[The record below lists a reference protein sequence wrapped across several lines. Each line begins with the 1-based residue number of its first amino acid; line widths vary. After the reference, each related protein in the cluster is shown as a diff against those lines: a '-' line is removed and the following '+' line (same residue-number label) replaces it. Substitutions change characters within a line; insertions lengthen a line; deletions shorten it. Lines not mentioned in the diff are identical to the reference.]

1 MSFLNLCNLLKG
13 HTLSNMEAAGTA
25 VGIASLGIQ
34 VCQGLISYYHDWQ
47 SYHEDI
53 SAACDKVSSLER
65 TFALLKETLGQASL
79 NAGQTAQVRDSLL
92 SCTDSIRGLE
102 KRCAKL
108 QASSQPTNFRER
120 AAAVTDLCRLSSDE
134 YIGRPIDE
142 PNMQHVVRRIANVNC
157 NVEEDEEHCFRVME
171 RDVQTPFKP
180 MYEVYMR
187 HLLKASTQTK
197 DICMHVVCSR
207 CNQNDHVLQDQYV
220 QFPGC
225 SSINSGLSHVT
236 SVRCRLQDVPER

>member
-1 MSFLNLCNLLKG
+1 MSRHGGQDRRRRFRAGKCRPDAVSWENAFSRLQWKG
-13 HTLSNMEAAGTA
+13 SDIFFKWGRLPKKNEVERLAA
-25 VGIASLGIQ
+25 IH
-34 VCQGLISYYHDWQ
+34 VC
-47 SYHEDI
+47 
-53 SAACDKVSSLER
+53 R
-65 TFALLKETLGQASL
+65 T
-79 NAGQTAQVRDSLL
+79 
-92 SCTDSIRGLE
+92 
-102 KRCAKL
+102 
-108 QASSQPTNFRER
+108 PP
-120 AAAVTDLCRLSSDE
+120 SDE